1 MFDFHMHSTVSFDGK
16 NTPREMIEAAE
27 KAGLREICFTDHFDP
42 NDIKE
47 KGGYFFSLDDYKNM
61 YADVSSDSVK
71 VRRGVE
77 YGLTPWNRDDVYALH
92 KELNF
97 DFIIGSV
104 HFAGGTD
111 PYFPDYWE
119 GLGSV
124 KEGFTRYLEQ
134 ILKCV
139 KVHDGYDVLGH
150 INYVSKSVLNPTK
163 EPLLYADY
171 ADISDEIMKE
181 LVKHGKGME
190 INTSGV
196 DRVGKFLPDR
206 DFIKRFRELGG
217 EIITVGSDAHNT
229 QRVGQ
234 YIDGALEIAKD
245 IFGYVCTFE
254 GRKVIYHKL

>member
-1 MFDFHMHSTVSFDGK
+1 MFDYHMHTTVSFDGES
-16 NTPREMIEAAE
+16 TPREMIAAAE
-27 KAGLREICFTDHFDP
+27 KKGLREICFTDHYDP

-47 KGGYFFSLDDYKNM
+47 RGGYFFDLDIYRRS
-61 YADVSSDSVK
+61 YADVSSNSVK

-77 YGLTPWNRDDVYALH
+77 YGLTPWNRDDVCALH

-104 HFAGGTD
+104 HFAGGVD
-111 PYFPDYWE
+111 PYHPEFWKDKK
-119 GLGSV
+119 SV
-124 KEGFTRYLEQ
+124 REGFERYLCQVLE
-134 ILKCV
+134 CV
-139 KVHDGYDVLGH
+139 KIHDGYDVLGH
-150 INYVSKSVLNPTK
+150 INYVSKSVYNPTR

-171 ADISDEIMKE
+171 ADICDEIMKE
-181 LVKHGKGME
+181 LVHKGKGME

-217 EIITVGSDAHNT
+217 EIITVGSDSHNT
-229 QRVGQ
+229 VRVGQ
-234 YIDGALEIAKD
+234 YIDGALAIAKD
-245 IFGYVCTFE
+245 VFGYACTFE